1 MMQDKTDLQAAK
13 DDLRYLQLL
22 SNQFRNSA
30 EVSTEIIN
38 LQAILSLP
46 KGTEHFLAD
55 VHGEHEAFDHV
66 LKNASG
72 SVMRKIREVFAG
84 QMMELQ
90 MRELATLIYY
100 PQAKLEQLHEAGE
113 IDEEWYKVTLNR
125 LVKVC
130 RKVGEKY
137 TRSKVRKALPPQY
150 SYIIQELL
158 HEDGVNPNKSAYISS
173 IISTIISTG
182 KAEDFICAISA
193 TIKRLVIDR
202 LHIVGDIYDRG
213 PGAQY
218 IMDTLLDYHNV
229 DIQWGNHDMLWM
241 GAAAGND
248 ACIACVIRIALRYA
262 NLDTIEDGY
271 GINLMPL
278 SRLASEVYAGD
289 PCTYFKPKLG
299 DSDVAYDDK
308 GIYLISQMHK
318 AISIIQFKLEH
329 QLIARHPE
337 WQMQERDLLHKIDFE
352 AGTVDLSHTNP
363 NEDYGVHEMLDMN
376 FPTIDPKDPY
386 RLTPQE
392 EEVMDRLRRS
402 FATSERL
409 HTHIDAFYRL
419 GSMYLVCNGNL
430 LYHASM
436 PLDASG
442 QLKAVRVLDSQPLR
456 GRALLD
462 EIDRVVRLAHPSRH
476 AHPKHEAAVDYIFYL
491 WCGPDSPLFDKSA
504 MTTFERYFVADKK
517 THTETKGYYFKYR
530 QDLETI
536 EMILREFGLEGEDCH
551 VINGHVPVKVAKGEK
566 PIAAG
571 GKLMIIDGGFSR
583 AYQSSTG
590 IAGYTLIYNS
600 QGMQLV
606 QHEPF
611 TTMRRAVELM
621 EDIKSVTVIS
631 ERTTHR
637 MLVADTD
644 VGAELQQQVNDL
656 EKLLKAFNAGLIK
669 ERKSLPQINA
679 K

>member
-1 MMQDKTDLQAAK
+1 M
-13 DDLRYLQLL
+13 
-22 SNQFRNSA
+22 
-30 EVSTEIIN
+30 
-38 LQAILSLP
+38 
-46 KGTEHFLAD
+46 
-55 VHGEHEAFDHV
+55 
-66 LKNASG
+66 
-72 SVMRKIREVFAG
+72 
-84 QMMELQ
+84 
-90 MRELATLIYY
+90 
-100 PQAKLEQLHEAGE
+100 
-113 IDEEWYKVTLNR
+113 
-125 LVKVC
+125 
-130 RKVGEKY
+130 
-137 TRSKVRKALPPQY
+137 
-150 SYIIQELL
+150 
-158 HEDGVNPNKSAYISS
+158 
-173 IISTIISTG
+173 
-182 KAEDFICAISA
+182 
-193 TIKRLVIDR
+193 
-202 LHIVGDIYDRG
+202 
-213 PGAQY
+213 
-218 IMDTLLDYHNV
+218 
-229 DIQWGNHDMLWM
+229 
-241 GAAAGND
+241 
-248 ACIACVIRIALRYA
+248 
-262 NLDTIEDGY
+262 
-271 GINLMPL
+271 
-278 SRLASEVYAGD
+278 
-289 PCTYFKPKLG
+289 
-299 DSDVAYDDK
+299 
-308 GIYLISQMHK
+308 
-318 AISIIQFKLEH
+318 
-329 QLIARHPE
+329 IARHPE

-644 VGAELQQQVNDL
+644 VGADLQQQVDDL
-656 EKLLKAFNAGLIK
+656 EKLLHAFNAGLIK
-669 ERKSLPQINA
+669 ERKSLPQIHA